1 MLNEQDLSKL
11 YQLYSNM
18 NDKQQL
24 NFYKQFGLVYIPQ
37 LDPMNKIEE
46 KHEDFSAYKFDYTRI
61 FSNQNTKDF
70 IDKYIYKIQKK
81 LERDNLIVAIK
92 LNELEKYRYC
102 PATNIYK
109 ILDSTDFD
117 RFLIL
122 TQKDETQHA
131 IKHFE
136 QKVKNGYSAS
146 DLYNVDRTIAITL
159 LPKLVEKYRDITKN
173 YPYEELNDI
182 DEWKSIVTKIVWFL
196 KEVIYS
202 EDRDKISLMN
212 ELELKQYNNYYD
224 EAKQLFAKYFD
235 CLWLA

>member
-24 NFYKQFGLVYIPQ
+24 DFYKQFGLVYIQQ

-46 KHEDFSAYKFDYTRI
+46 EHEDFSAYKFDYTRI

-117 RFLIL
+117 KFLIL

-173 YPYEELNDI
+173 YPCELNDI

-235 CLWLA
+235 CLWLT

>member
-24 NFYKQFGLVYIPQ
+24 DFYKQFGLVYIPQ
-37 LDPMNKIEE
+37 LDPMNKIAEE
-46 KHEDFSAYKFDYTRI
+46 HEDFSACKFDYTRI

-81 LERDNLIVAIK
+81 LERDNLIVTIK

-102 PATNIYK
+102 SETNIYK

-159 LPKLVEKYRDITKN
+159 LPKLVEKYGDITKN
-173 YPYEELNDI
+173 YPCELNDI

-224 EAKQLFAKYFD
+224 EAKNLFAKYFD
-235 CLWLA
+235 CLWLT

>member
-24 NFYKQFGLVYIPQ
+24 DFYKQFGLVYIPQ
-37 LDPMNKIEE
+37 LDPMNKITEE
-46 KHEDFSAYKFDYTRI
+46 HEDFSACKFDYTRI

-81 LERDNLIVAIK
+81 LERDNLIVTIK

-102 PATNIYK
+102 SETNIYK

-159 LPKLVEKYRDITKN
+159 LPKLVEKYGDITKN
-173 YPYEELNDI
+173 YPCELNDI

-224 EAKQLFAKYFD
+224 EAKNLFAKYFD
-235 CLWLA
+235 CLWLT

>member
-24 NFYKQFGLVYIPQ
+24 DFYKQFGLVYIPQ
-37 LDPMNKIEE
+37 LDHMNKIAEE
-46 KHEDFSAYKFDYTRI
+46 HEDLSASKFDYTSI
-61 FSNQNTKDF
+61 YSNQNTKDF

-81 LERDNLIVAIK
+81 LERDNLIVTIK

-102 PATNIYK
+102 SETNIYK

-159 LPKLVEKYRDITKN
+159 LPKLVEKYGDITKN
-173 YPYEELNDI
+173 YPCELNDI